1 MFFGKD
7 KPEKPKKPIR
17 VTIITD
23 EYVVD
28 AWDDPELS
36 ILQAAYDA
44 EVADLSGGT
53 MILKDARVKPLGNIQ
68 TPERTFPDWRIASFT
83 KIIAILSDDPAAE
96 DLILDGWP
104 EYEHPF
110 DAVIYAG
117 AFTIEG
123 KMYSEDEDP
132 PSFGVRVF
140 TPLEDAQVIYQ
151 LDKKATAIRGRWGLV
166 NSIFMHGFSVGR

>member
-1 MFFGKD
+1 MFFGNDEPAKT
-7 KPEKPKKPIR
+7 KPPIR
-17 VTIITD
+17 LTIITD
-23 EYVVD
+23 EYIVD
-28 AWDDPELS
+28 AWDDPGLP

-53 MILKDARVKPLGNIQ
+53 MILRDARVKPLGNIQ

-96 DLILDGWP
+96 DLILEGWP
-104 EYEHPF
+104 DYEHPF

-123 KMYSEDEDP
+123 KIYSEDEDP
-132 PSFGVRVF
+132 PAFEVRAF
-140 TPLEDAQVIYQ
+140 APLEDAQITYQ
-151 LDKKATAIRGRWGLV
+151 LDKKAAVIRGRWGLV
-166 NSIFMHGFSVGR
+166 NSIFMHGFSVER